1 MRAPVGNHQ
10 VAADHAAQVAAALGL
25 LLIEDLVD
33 VLGGTL
39 AVLESQPDRLH
50 VEALVPVTSAHGP
63 HSG

>member
-1 MRAPVGNHQ
+1 LRRSPREA
-10 VAADHAAQVAAALGL
+10 AAALGL